1 MQRVGKVGGSSR
13 SDTDGFDPSLWTPIR
28 LAGSRIARNLEKQ
41 TNYQSNVFAE
51 VRKRRSDTRSVFVNS
66 KPTSH
71 RSHGSADNFIGETQ
85 GLLYLHPSLLR
96 SEKKHFRDFHDFTLW
111 WGTPL
116 GTISGAKRDK
126 CRNCGKKLAIDGK
139 VFPVVIYSCQRE
151 SCLGSRLTK
160 HCHYC
165 KLYER
170 EWNLW
175 NSPFGSAK
183 SHSEGIATLVIAV
196 QCFQCSAKRLAPHLA
211 EFFLST
217 VRRSLEFVAF
227 KKFWQRTWNWQFEG
241 DSLLLQRKKSAK
253 NLTTTSAP

>member
-28 LAGSRIARNLEKQ
+28 LAGSRIARNKLI
-41 TNYQSNVFAE
+41 
-51 VRKRRSDTRSVFVNS
+51 TRVMSLQRFVNS
-66 KPTSH
+66 NPTSR
-71 RSHGSADNFIGETQ
+71 RSHGSADNFIGEMQ

-165 KLYER
+165 KLYEHYR
-170 EWNLW
+170 YYSMNGTRQYDRDVL
-175 NSPFGSAK
+175 SLDLGS
-183 SHSEGIATLVIAV
+183 GICET
-196 QCFQCSAKRLAPHLA
+196 P
-211 EFFLST
+211 
-217 VRRSLEFVAF
+217 
-227 KKFWQRTWNWQFEG
+227 
-241 DSLLLQRKKSAK
+241 LLDRQ
-253 NLTTTSAP
+253 NLTAKALPHSILQFNAFNARLKG

>member
-13 SDTDGFDPSLWTPIR
+13 SDTDGFDPSLWTPTR

-51 VRKRRSDTRSVFVNS
+51 GRKSRSDTDGLN
-66 KPTSH
+66 PCLWTATPLAL

-96 SEKKHFRDFHDFTLW
+96 SKKKHFRDFHDFTLW

-139 VFPVVIYSCQRE
+139 VFPVFIYSCQRG
-151 SCLGSRLTK
+151 SCSGSRLTK

-165 KLYER
+165 KLYEHYR
-170 EWNLW
+170 YYSMNGTRQYDRDVLSLDLGSGICETPLVDRQNLT
-175 NSPFGSAK
+175 AK
-183 SHSEGIATLVIAV
+183 ALPHSI
-196 QCFQCSAKRLAPHLA
+196 
-211 EFFLST
+211 
-217 VRRSLEFVAF
+217 LEFNAF
-227 KKFWQRTWNWQFEG
+227 NAFNARLKG
-241 DSLLLQRKKSAK
+241 
-253 NLTTTSAP
+253 